1 MSVPSGVYKIVLDAG
16 PGSEEDFSGL
26 QLEVQQDVE
35 FGLDGDN
42 VEILPLHPSSAQA
55 SQEITYIQV
64 GPGSELAG
72 EKVDLFLESGPTWR
86 SDLLHDLHE
95 SSLSG
100 DLATFPVFCRDGVFW
115 TSKLLLAS
123 VSKEGFI

>member
-1 MSVPSGVYKIVLDAG
+1 M
-16 PGSEEDFSGL
+16 
-26 QLEVQQDVE
+26 
-35 FGLDGDN
+35 
-42 VEILPLHPSSAQA
+42 EILPLHPDSGQA

-72 EKVDLFLESGPTWR
+72 ERVDLFLESGPTWR

-123 VSKEGFI
+123 VSKGGFIYFTLTSNEIQDVLASLGLPLLERNK